1 MSVGFRSRAAVIA
14 GLSLFCSLG
23 FGAWTQ
29 LTLGV
34 PADLNGVHFPTGTL
48 VGYVVGSGM
57 DSLGGISGLI
67 AKTTD
72 GGATWQKQS
81 IPIIGVLNS
90 VYFTDDNTGYAVGA
104 AGAALKTTDGGATW
118 TPMTVSGTD
127 VLNYV
132 RFPGN
137 GQTGYVGVYPRTQ
150 AARVCKTADGG
161 ANWAAAN
168 VGVGMSWSISCGM
181 ANESVGVALGKQGMV
196 YGTTDGFGT
205 FTFDGPQTNGDMVA
219 AAFSPT
225 DPNTSYLIGN
235 DTIQGVIRYTSTGG
249 PIWDS
254 VTCPVI
260 TSFFGVDM
268 PTSNLAYVCGINGE
282 ILVSA
287 EPKSFWR
294 TTVGVTAPIHGL
306 CFPNGEDTGYAVGG
320 TSTILRTYDKG
331 MPWIPGVEEGRAPA
345 ITRAGI
351 RVLSNPCR
359 HGIALLSD
367 ADVNVV
373 VFDAAGRAVMRQAAT
388 KGTSFLRLSAG
399 AYFVRAGAQTARAV
413 VTD

>member
-1 MSVGFRSRAAVIA
+1 
-14 GLSLFCSLG
+14 LG
-23 FGAWTQ
+23 F
-29 LTLGV
+29 
-34 PADLNGVHFPTGTL
+34 PAELNGVHFPTGTQ

-57 DSLGGISGLI
+57 DSLGGMSGLI

-81 IPIIGVLNS
+81 PPVVGVLNS
-90 VYFTDDNTGYAVGA
+90 VYFTDDNTGYAVGS
-104 AGAALKTTDGGATW
+104 AGAALRTTDGGTTW

-137 GQTGYVGVYPRTQ
+137 GQTGYVGVYPRAQ
-150 AARVCKTADGG
+150 AAKVCRTTDGG
-161 ANWAAAN
+161 ASWGSVS
-168 VGVGMSWSISCGM
+168 VGAPMSWSISCGM
-181 ANESVGVALGKQGMV
+181 ATDSIGVALGKGGGV
-196 YGTTDGFGT
+196 YWTTDGFAT
-205 FTFDGPQTNGDMVA
+205 QAFHGPQTIGDMVA

-225 DPNTSYLIGN
+225 APTTGYLIGN
-235 DTIQGVIRYTSTGG
+235 DSVQGVIRYTTTGG

-254 VTCPVI
+254 VRCPVI

-268 PTSNLAYVCGINGE
+268 PTSERAYVCGVDGN

-287 EPKSFWR
+287 EPRSFWQ
-294 TTVGVTAPIHGL
+294 TTTGVTAPIHGL
-306 CFPNGEDTGYAVGG
+306 CFPHGTDTGYAVG
-320 TSTILRTYDKG
+320 TSGTILKTVDAG
-331 MPWIPGVEEGRAPA
+331 IPWIPGVEEGRVPA
-345 ITRAGI
+345 VTRAGI

-399 AYFVRAGAQTARAV
+399 AYFVKAGAQTARAV